1 MVLDNV
7 SGAGDRITS
16 AIQAASRTTG
26 TAFDYLVHTASR
38 ESAFNPTAQASTS
51 SARGLFQ
58 FIETTWLGMVKEDG
72 AKYGLAQQAAAIE
85 KTPSGNYV
93 VRDPAKRSDILKLR
107 DDPNVS
113 ALMAGAFANRN
124 SDYLTSALGRQ
135 PTSGELYIAH
145 FLGASGARKLISLK
159 QMSPSASA
167 ASEFSAAAKANRSIF
182 YSRDGQAKN
191 VADVYASLVGKHDR
205 VPPIQTPTTQV
216 AAILSKTPVETNHRL
231 PVNNPVAAAP
241 TRTVPMRIIPANPS
255 PAPIRMVEV
264 QLPDLSTP
272 NSTAVAVANDGPM
285 FQTMFRTE
293 SDGPISDAVRQLWG
307 KAEAGGADRPRYF
320 PTNAPDSRPLRVSA
334 AEEAPTKEDPL
345 A

>member
-7 SGAGDRITS
+7 SGPGDRITS

-26 TAFDYLVHTASR
+26 TPFDYLVHTASR
-38 ESAFNPTAQASTS
+38 ESAFNPTAQATTS

-58 FIETTWLGMVKEDG
+58 FIETTWLGMVKEEG
-72 AKYGLAQQAAAIE
+72 PKYGLAQQAAAIE
-85 KTPSGNYV
+85 KTPSGNYI
-93 VRDPAKRSDILKLR
+93 VRDPSKRSDILKLR

-124 SDYLTSALGRQ
+124 SEYLTSALGRQ

-159 QMSPSASA
+159 QTSPSASA
-167 ASEFSAAAKANRSIF
+167 PPEFPAAAKANRSIF
-182 YSRDGQAKN
+182 YSREGQAKT
-191 VADVYASLVGKHDR
+191 AGDVYASLVGKHDR
-205 VPPIQTPTTQV
+205 VPPIQAPTTQV
-216 AAILSKTPVETNHRL
+216 AAILSKPTAETNRPL
-231 PVNNPVAAAP
+231 QVNNRVAAAP
-241 TRTVPMRIIPANPS
+241 TRMVPMRIAPANP
-255 PAPIRMVEV
+255 PAAPVRMVEV

-272 NSTAVAVANDGPM
+272 STTAVAVANDGPM

-293 SDGPISDAVRQLWG
+293 SDGPISNAVRQLWG
-307 KAEAGGADRPRYF
+307 RAEAGGNDRPRYF
-320 PTNAPDSRPLRVSA
+320 PTNAPDARPLRVGSTDDTL
-334 AEEAPTKEDPL
+334 PKEDPL